1 MSHSAFLDRS
11 LKPDDAEI
19 FKTLGPKV
27 KYWKELKQHIEETY
41 GPVTEEWK
49 FYSKKSGWTLK
60 VLLKKRNLFFFIP
73 LKDHFLMT
81 FIFGDKAVSAVE
93 KDQRGPHIVTANKRP
108 GRFYSRP
115 AQGARRSRQG
125 RPHGRVY
132 ENGHAL
138 LRRPKTGSSAHLW
151 GDEKPFSAS
160 IAEGIPQGGPGPV
173 VIAPPRGEVRGHRG
187 LPCRDRRAP

>member
-93 KDQRGPHIVTANKRP
+93 KSGLPKSIIDTLLNAKKYMEGRGLQIGVK
-108 GRFYSRP
+108 
-115 AQGARRSRQG
+115 
-125 RPHGRVY
+125 
-132 ENGHAL
+132 
-138 LRRPKTGSSAHLW
+138 
-151 GDEKPFSAS
+151 
-160 IAEGIPQGGPGPV
+160 GPGDLKNAKKLV
-173 VIAPPRGEVRGHRG
+173 EIKVNN
-187 LPCRDRRAP
+187 